1 MMFFEM
7 RLMLLRK
14 RQQDNLRKKNREA
27 FDTIRLYMDT
37 SSLVFFER
45 EEVLQQ
51 ILDTMLQAQSEGK
64 DINLFLGRDHK
75 EFCDA
80 IIREYSTAK
89 SFVLRIISRIEELI
103 VYTMLGILLSML
115 LNRSPVFEI
124 NIIISLTGFLLIL
137 NPMSRKS
144 RQEKIYP
151 EKKYSIRKKVPSRGI
166 ISFILFMA
174 YGVIVGKIFSYIEKK
189 QEVNIL
195 GAQISIF
202 SVRHLLIFGIL
213 FVALS
218 EIYKSICNKQRIA

>member
-1 MMFFEM
+1 MMLFEM

-14 RQQDNLRKKNREA
+14 KQQDNLNKKNREV
-27 FDTIRLYMDT
+27 FDSIRQYMDT

-51 ILDTMLQAQSEGK
+51 ILDTLLQAQSEGK

-89 SFVLRIISRIEELI
+89 SRVLRIISTIEELI
-103 VYTMLGILLSML
+103 ICIMLVILLSML
-115 LNRSPVFEI
+115 LNQAPVFEI
-124 NIIISLTGFLLIL
+124 YFIINLIGVLLIL

-151 EKKYSIRKKVPSRGI
+151 KINYSLRKKVPRGL
-166 ISFILFMA
+166 ISFIL
-174 YGVIVGKIFSYIEKK
+174 YVTYSVIVTKIFSYIGKK
-189 QEVNIL
+189 QGVDIFR
-195 GAQISIF
+195 AQISVF
-202 SVRHLLIFGIL
+202 SVRHILIFGIL
-213 FVALS
+213 LIAVS
-218 EIYKSICNKQRIA
+218 EIYKSICNKQRTV

>member
-1 MMFFEM
+1 MMLFEM

-14 RQQDNLRKKNREA
+14 KQQDNLNKKNREA
-27 FDTIRLYMDT
+27 FDNIRQYMDT

-75 EFCDA
+75 EFCDS

-89 SFVLRIISRIEELI
+89 SLVLRIISMIEELI
-103 VYTMLGILLSML
+103 LYTMLGIFISML
-115 LNRSPVFEI
+115 FYGAPVFKI
-124 NIIISLTGFLLIL
+124 NIIISLTGICLIF

-144 RQEKIYP
+144 MREKIYP
-151 EKKYSIRKKVPSRGI
+151 VNKYSITRKVPRGL
-166 ISFILFMA
+166 ISFLLYLAYSIIVIKILS
-174 YGVIVGKIFSYIEKK
+174 YVGNKQGVD
-189 QEVNIL
+189 IL

-202 SVRHLLIFGIL
+202 SVRHILIFGTL
-213 FVALS
+213 FVVVS
-218 EIYKSICNKQRIA
+218 EVFKSIYNKQRML